1 MADKLTI
8 LTAPPGLYWLPE
20 LRIFAFKL
28 PFGPRDSYFEC
39 FSAAPG
45 GAWGKHDFDKPYEVV
60 NPLFPDGSAMQFAAH
75 TDELRERDVLTDE
88 AGRTWRFFGV
98 NEGGETVAFSG
109 PGPMESLR
117 HFPRARIVRTG
128 PRALALIPEPKAE
141 PKAEALAPAKPDA
154 EAYTYADAEADDKR
168 RWKLVTQLVG
178 VGAATSNIADVASA
192 VVETLAAERAKGR
205 RKADGG
211 ERG

>member
-1 MADKLTI
+1 MADKITI
-8 LTAPPGLYWLPE
+8 LTAKPGLYWLPE
-20 LRIFAFKL
+20 LRIFVFK
-28 PFGPRDSYFEC
+28 PSTETRKAHFEC

-60 NPLFPDGSAMQFAAH
+60 NPLFPDGS
-75 TDELRERDVLTDE
+75 TL
-88 AGRTWRFFGV
+88 G
-98 NEGGETVAFSG
+98 
-109 PGPMESLR
+109 
-117 HFPRARIVRTG
+117 
-128 PRALALIPEPKAE
+128 LIPEPKAE
-141 PKAEALAPAKPDA
+141 PKAEPPAPAKPDA

-178 VGAATSNIADVASA
+178 VGVATSNVADAANA